1 MLNHKIMLTVIRI
14 FIAVVVMSLFADSRP
29 LQNLICNLFLHWF
42 SLLCVNNQLIETI
55 SSGIAKSKN
64 HVDAV
69 EGREEDFIP
78 NKVHK
83 WTNATIPYEFDNNL
97 CKYFLFIPL
106 KFHRV

>member
-14 FIAVVVMSLFADSRP
+14 FIAVVVMSVFADSRP
-29 LQNLICNLFLHWF
+29 LQNLIGNLFLHWF
-42 SLLCVNNQLIETI
+42 SLLCVNNQLIEPI
-55 SSGIAKSKN
+55 SLGIGKN
-64 HVDAV
+64 NVDAV

-83 WTNATIPYEFDNNL
+83 WTNATIPYELDNNL